1 MPASAWI
8 PKPPGP
14 HECYYCAHELPHPP
28 KIHVKGRPGVMK
40 HDQACEADQSGRQLY
55 HCAERAYKADPYP
68 GAEAEPPAPSGF
80 EWA

>member
-1 MPASAWI
+1 
-8 PKPPGP
+8 
-14 HECYYCAHELPHPP
+14 
-28 KIHVKGRPGVMK
+28 MK